1 MAKQVFYSDE
11 AREKVLAGAKILRDA
26 VATTMG
32 PKGRNVVIS
41 KTYGGPNITH
51 DGVTVAEAI
60 ELPENP
66 DNLGEKVG
74 ADLIRQAAKKMN
86 KTQGDGTKRSR
97 F

>member
-1 MAKQVFYSDE
+1 MAKQVFYSTKL
-11 AREKVLAGAKILRDA
+11 AKKVLAGAKILRDA

-41 KTYGGPNITH
+41 KTYGGPTITH

-66 DNLGEKVG
+66 DNLAKSWSGSDPPSREK
-74 ADLIRQAAKKMN
+74 N
-86 KTQGDGTKRSR
+86 E
-97 F
+97 